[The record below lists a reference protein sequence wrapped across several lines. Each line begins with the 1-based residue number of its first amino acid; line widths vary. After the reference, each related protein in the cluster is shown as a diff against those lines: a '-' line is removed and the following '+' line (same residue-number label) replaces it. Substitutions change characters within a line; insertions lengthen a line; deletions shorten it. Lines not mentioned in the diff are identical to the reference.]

1 MNNIDQWCVQ
11 MDQEMGQMDPG
22 TRSNISWI
30 SSLQCKPE
38 ARNELKEDQKK
49 RGAESGS

>member
-1 MNNIDQWCVQ
+1 MNDIDQWWVQ

-22 TRSNISWI
+22 TWSNTSWNI
-30 SSLQCKPE
+30 SLQCKPE